1 MVILQLYHR
10 YPFTACEV
18 FCCEVEAIFNTLLDD
33 ENLLQLLFS
42 LLDQPPPLS
51 CKTAGYFGR
60 VVGQLLLRKTN
71 EMMQY
76 MSNNE
81 SILERFIRQVDTT
94 SIADVLKR
102 LVGADDQSSMLF
114 LPMHT
119 QWLTETPLVEML
131 LARLGPEYSSDV
143 QANAADILTAI
154 AHTQPSFLATQ
165 LMQPKAIASLFQRAL
180 EPGSKVLVA
189 ALDVCA
195 ALLEPMRS
203 QQDQAADGSGMGSS
217 AGGSMSKP
225 RADAVATMLEYVPQ
239 LVEHMRI
246 PADQAATQE
255 APYGLLA
262 PPLGRARLKATELLA
277 ALLRVGDEAADEAL
291 ISTNAIPLVQE
302 LFTAYPFNNLLH
314 HQMVELLLAALR
326 RANPKMVEH
335 LFGPGCNLLKWLREV
350 PQEVVPQ
357 ARPGVPVRGPL
368 RAGYLGHVTRMSN
381 ILVEVGPVKAV
392 VGEQL
397 AADPMWASYVTGDL
411 LARNEKEDVNRWACG
426 RPSNMEMNAM
436 DSDGDDFQVRVIRSA
451 GALDIVVRAYV
462 R

>member
-1 MVILQLYHR
+1 
-10 YPFTACEV
+10 V

-33 ENLLQLLFS
+33 EKLLQLLFS

-81 SILERFIRQVDTT
+81 SILERFMRQVDTT

-180 EPGSKVLVA
+180 EPDSKVLVA

-203 QQDQAADGSGMGSS
+203 QQDQVADGSPGMGSS

-225 RADAVATMLEYVPQ
+225 RAEAVATMLEYVPQ
-239 LVEHMRI
+239 LVEHMRT
-246 PADQAATQE
+246 PADAAARQE
-255 APYGLLA
+255 TPYGLLA
-262 PPLGRARLKATELLA
+262 PPLGRARLKAIELLA
-277 ALLRVGDEAADEAL
+277 ALLRVGDEAADNAL

-302 LFTAYPFNNLLH
+302 LFVAYPFNNLLH
-314 HQMVELLLAALR
+314 HQMLELLLAALR
-326 RANPKMVEH
+326 RAYPHMVEH
-335 LFGPGCNLLKWLREV
+335 LFGPSCQLLKWLRDA
-350 PQEVVPQ
+350 PKEVVPE
-357 ARPGVPVRGPL
+357 ARPGGNVKGPL
-368 RAGYLGHVTRMSN
+368 RAGYLGHITKMSN
-381 ILVEVGPVKAV
+381 ILVELGQAKSS

-397 AADPMWASYVTGDL
+397 AADPLWAGYVTGDL
-411 LARNEKEDVNRWACG
+411 LARNEQEDVNRWACG

-436 DSDGDDFQVRVIRSA
+436 DSDGDDFQVNCGVQFMSV
-451 GALDIVVRAYV
+451 ALHG
-462 R
+462 